1 MKITRLGFYSTTENI
16 RSQFVS
22 AAEAFSQ
29 SWYVKDQACGTAEK
43 LAEFITDKKDP
54 DHLLFFGTEATGEN
68 LLAELNQLANVCS
81 PDSEVY
87 VFSPERDV
95 FIYREIM
102 NMGAAGFEGL
112 PIDIDYIAQ
121 STSKFL
127 NTEGSGKLIV
137 GASTLA
143 GVGFSTAFLNI
154 ASRCAYKIGAQ
165 NTVSLIDGDYTGG
178 ITNLFVP
185 QNPKTFVQFEE
196 ASTSDIFKGSVKCEN
211 TRHDNFQLF
220 PAPAKLLNNKKISNT
235 FLEIGLPE
243 VTQKSEYTFVDFGLF
258 DNLWGC
264 QAIEFCDQILLGT
277 RPTLNGIRIIREVI
291 QNVID
296 TQGAVEKISCLI
308 IGGGRARKS
317 ELSLKKIKDIMPN
330 VAIYDV
336 PDMPSYIFSNESDGK
351 VKLQSKRPKNKYEKS
366 IDKISSS
373 LIG

>member
-16 RSQFVS
+16 RSQFVF
-22 AAEAFSQ
+22 AAEAFTQ
-29 SWYVKDQACGTAEK
+29 SWYMKDHASGTAEK
-43 LAEFITDKKDP
+43 LASFISDKQEP
-54 DHLLFFGTEATGEN
+54 DHLLFFGTEATGES
-68 LLAELNQLANVCS
+68 LLSELNQLADVCS

-87 VFSPERDV
+87 VFSPERDI

-112 PIDIDYIAQ
+112 PIDVNYITQ
-121 STSKFL
+121 STSRFI
-127 NTEGSGKLIV
+127 NTEGSGKLIL

-154 ASRCAYKIGAQ
+154 AARCAYQIGSQ
-165 NTVSLIDGDYTGG
+165 NTVSLIDGDCAGG

-196 ASTSDIFKGSVKCEN
+196 ASVSDIFRGSVKCEN
-211 TRHDNFQLF
+211 TRHDNFQVF
-220 PAPAKLLNNKKISNT
+220 PTPAKLLNNQKMSNT

-243 VTQKSEYTFVDFGLF
+243 ITQKSEYTFLDFGAF
-258 DNLWGC
+258 NDLWGS

-296 TQGAVEKISCLI
+296 TQGAIEKISCLI
-308 IGGGRARKS
+308 IGRGRSGKS
-317 ELSLKKIKDIMPN
+317 ELSLKKIKDIMQN
-330 VAIYDV
+330 VAIFDV
-336 PDMPSYIFSNESDGK
+336 PDMPSYVLSNESDGK
-351 VKLQSKRPKNKYEKS
+351 IKLQSKRPKNKYEKS
-366 IDKISSS
+366 IEKICTS

>member
-29 SWYVKDQACGTAEK
+29 SWYMKDHACGSAEK
-43 LAEFITDKKDP
+43 LAAFITDKQEP

-112 PIDIDYIAQ
+112 PIDKDYISQ
-121 STSKFL
+121 CTSRFL

-154 ASRCAYKIGAQ
+154 ASRCAFQVGSL
-165 NTVSLIDGDYTGG
+165 NTVSLIDGDCAGG

-185 QNPKTFVQFEE
+185 QNPNTYVQFEE
-196 ASTSDIFKGSVKCEN
+196 APTPDIFKGSVKCED
-211 TRHDNFQLF
+211 TRHGNFQIF
-220 PAPAKLLNNKKISNT
+220 PSPARLLNKKKMSNA
-235 FLEIGLPE
+235 FLESGLSE
-243 VTQKSEYTFVDFGLF
+243 VTQKSEYTFVDFGVF
-258 DNLWGC
+258 DDLWGC
-264 QAIEFCDQILLGT
+264 QTIEFCDHILLGT

-296 TQGAVEKISCLI
+296 THGAIEKISCLV
-308 IGGGRARKS
+308 IGRGRAGKS
-317 ELSLKKIKDIMPN
+317 ELSLKKIKEIMPN
-330 VAIYDV
+330 VGIYDV

-366 IDKISSS
+366 IEKICSS